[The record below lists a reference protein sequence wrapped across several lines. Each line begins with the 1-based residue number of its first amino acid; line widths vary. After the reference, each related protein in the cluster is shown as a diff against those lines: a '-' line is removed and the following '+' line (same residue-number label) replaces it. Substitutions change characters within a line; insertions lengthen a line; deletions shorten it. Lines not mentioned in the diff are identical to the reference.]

1 MEKVTIRLAKS
12 LIGRG
17 KEQIAVAH
25 SLGLNRPGE
34 VTEQPDNAATQGKIA
49 KIAHLVVVTKGIM
62 QGGASMKLH
71 ELKASAGARKAVTRK
86 GRGAGSGNGK
96 TAGFGHKGQKARSG
110 VKKAGFEGGQM
121 PLQRRLPK
129 RGFNNIFATK
139 YVTIKVSD
147 LEKFEAGATVDTE
160 ALLKAGIISKT
171 LDGVKVLG
179 NGELTKAVNV
189 KVAAYTASAK
199 EKIEKAGGKAEV
211 M

>member
-1 MEKVTIRLAKS
+1 MNLNNLQPAFGSKQAKRRV
-12 LIGRG
+12 GRG
-17 KEQIAVAH
+17 I
-25 SLGLNRPGE
+25 
-34 VTEQPDNAATQGKIA
+34 
-49 KIAHLVVVTKGIM
+49 
-62 QGGASMKLH
+62 
-71 ELKASAGARKAVTRK
+71 
-86 GRGAGSGNGK
+86 GSGLGK
-96 TAGFGHKGQKARSG
+96 TAGRGHKGQKSRAGGFHRI
-110 VKKAGFEGGQM
+110 GFEGGQM

-147 LEKFEAGATVDTE
+147 LEKFEAGSTVDTE

>member
-1 MEKVTIRLAKS
+1 MQLHNLFPFPEERKTRRRV
-12 LIGRG
+12 GRG
-17 KEQIAVAH
+17 
-25 SLGLNRPGE
+25 S
-34 VTEQPDNAATQGKIA
+34 
-49 KIAHLVVVTKGIM
+49 
-62 QGGASMKLH
+62 
-71 ELKASAGARKAVTRK
+71 
-86 GRGAGSGNGK
+86 GSGLGC
-96 TAGFGHKGQKARSG
+96 TAGKGNKGQNARAGGG
-110 VKKAGFEGGQM
+110 VRPGFEGGQM

-147 LEKFEAGATVDTE
+147 LEKFEAGSTVDTE